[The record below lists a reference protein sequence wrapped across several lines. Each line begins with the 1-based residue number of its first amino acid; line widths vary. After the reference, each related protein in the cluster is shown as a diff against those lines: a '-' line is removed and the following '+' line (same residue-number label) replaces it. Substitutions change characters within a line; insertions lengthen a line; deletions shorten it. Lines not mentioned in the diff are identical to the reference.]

1 MNARIAIDAMG
12 GDFSPS
18 ETVAGAVLA
27 LRATNKRL
35 VLAGFEN
42 EIKKVLEGYKLSDEE
57 YSRLEIIHTSEVIS
71 TADSPTAAIKQK
83 KDSSIVVGLNLL
95 KNGDASAFISAGS
108 TGALLTG
115 ATLIVGRIEGV
126 ARPALATLL
135 PNEKGGFTFLL
146 DSGANMDAKPLYLLQ
161 FAKMG
166 AIYMENV
173 MNIKKPRV
181 GLVNVGAE
189 PEKGNQLTKEAF
201 ELLSKDKTIN
211 FIGNVEAREIP
222 AGVCDVLVCDA
233 FVGNIL
239 IKYTEGF
246 AKGIFGMIKEE
257 VYRNPISKLGGLLLK
272 QGFGNIEDKFDYH
285 KVGGVPLIG
294 LNGLVVKSHGSATRT
309 TINAAIKQCSSFI
322 DKDIVEKIKGNMSI

>member
-166 AIYMENV
+166 AVQGRHGQGYKNREQ
-173 MNIKKPRV
+173 KPRRD
-181 GLVNVGAE
+181 
-189 PEKGNQLTKEAF
+189 F
-201 ELLSKDKTIN
+201 EIRD
-211 FIGNVEAREIP
+211 GGRGR
-222 AGVCDVLVCDA
+222 GVVHYPRL
-233 FVGNIL
+233 GR
-239 IKYTEGF
+239 G
-246 AKGIFGMIKEE
+246 E
-257 VYRNPISKLGGLLLK
+257 VFLRV
-272 QGFGNIEDKFDYH
+272 Q
-285 KVGGVPLIG
+285 
-294 LNGLVVKSHGSATRT
+294 
-309 TINAAIKQCSSFI
+309 
-322 DKDIVEKIKGNMSI
+322 